1 MDMKYEKYSELI
13 IQVLCD
19 EATPEEKQELEDWL
33 GQDPGH
39 RHVFDQMSRLF
50 QATNKAPFTPV
61 FDQEEGW
68 TSFLQHIQKRRFRR
82 LLISLSGVAAVLII
96 SVALS
101 FFKGDTT
108 AKEPLIRPGSAK
120 AILIVGNQAPI
131 TIDRRSLS
139 IQNAGNEIRN
149 DSAGGLVFRNKAEK
163 EEEITYSTLVI
174 PQGGEY
180 KITLPDSTQVW
191 LNSESV
197 LRFPSRFTGNSRCV
211 EFKGEGYFKV
221 TKDPKHAF
229 RVKTQDAEV
238 KVYGTEFNLYAYEEE
253 EQLAATLVCG
263 SVSVTPVGGQEVKII
278 PSQQLSYSRETREI
292 SVKEVDTDMYTSWK
306 TGLYSF
312 ENVSLEEMFN
322 YLKRWYIFEVTFAE
336 EYLKAMR
343 FTGAFQK
350 DHPISYG
357 LNLIRLTCE
366 VNFTVEGNRIIVLP

>member
-1 MDMKYEKYSELI
+1 MDIKYEKYGELI

-33 GQDPGH
+33 DRDPEH

-50 QATNKAPFTPV
+50 QATNKAPVPPV

-68 TSFLQHIQKRRFRR
+68 TSFLQQIQKRRFRR

-96 SVALS
+96 SVIL

-108 AKEPLIRPGSAK
+108 VEEPLIRPGSAK

-131 TIDRRSLS
+131 AIDRRSLS

-149 DSAGGLVFRNKAEK
+149 DSAGGLVFRNKEEK

-197 LRFPSRFTGNSRCV
+197 LRFPSRFTGNRRCV

-221 TKDPKHAF
+221 AKDPEHAF
-229 RVKTQDAEV
+229 LVKTQDAEIR
-238 KVYGTEFNLYAYEEE
+238 VYGTEFNLYAYEEE

-263 SVSVTPVGGQEVKII
+263 SVSVTPAGGQEVKII

-306 TGLYSF
+306 TGFYSF

-336 EYLKAMR
+336 EHLKAMR